1 MSSNYLIEDAKVGLR
16 FLRDADRERFY
27 FLQQDEQINRFI
39 RASIPNQ
46 DVEKRFQI
54 LLKPW
59 QEIEREFHGLVLCEK
74 PQNELQGLMWYQYR
88 DKKHHIIEIGW
99 KVHPDIEGNG
109 YATRASILL
118 MNYLKMNYP
127 VHKFIARCDSENKAS
142 ERIMQKIGMRLEVNA
157 QANFKIG
164 DEWRNEIGYGLVVEQ
179 ILSS

>member
-1 MSSNYLIEDAKVGLR
+1 MNSKYLIEDEKVGLR
-16 FLRDADRERFY
+16 SLLVVDRERFY
-27 FLQQDEQINRFI
+27 FLQKDAMINRFI
-39 RASIPNQ
+39 RASISDE
-46 DVEKRFQI
+46 DVDKRFQI

-59 QEIEREFHGLVLCEK
+59 SQTENEFHGLVLCEN
-74 PQNELQGLMWYQYR
+74 PSQLIQGLMWYQYK
-88 DKKHHIIEIGW
+88 DKKHHIVEIGW

-118 MNYLKMNYP
+118 MDYLKKNYP

-164 DEWRNEIGYGLVVEQ
+164 DEWRDETGYGLVVGN
-179 ILSS
+179 